1 MMPFYQST
9 DQRGFSIVE
18 VLVVLIIIGIVS
30 VIIIGRGNIGRT
42 DLLAQTEVIKSHIR
56 YAQSRAMNSD
66 RIWGIRCDD
75 SGQAYWLFVDGA
87 SDVDNRR
94 KLPGEESDTVDLGT
108 YNLTLTPTTFSFD
121 ERGRPCSGDNG
132 ATPLTDD
139 LSLTLSAGGTETT
152 TIAVTRNTGFV
163 P

>member
-1 MMPFYQST
+1 MPFYQST

>member
-94 KLPGEESDTVDLGT
+94 KLPGEEFDTVDLGT

>member
-1 MMPFYQST
+1 M
-9 DQRGFSIVE
+9 E

-30 VIIIGRGNIGRT
+30 VIIIGRSNIDRT
-42 DLLAQTEVIKSHIR
+42 DLLAQTEVVKSHIR

-75 SGQAYWLFVDGA
+75 SGQTYWLFVDGA
-87 SDVDNRR
+87 SDVNNRR
-94 KLPGEESDTVDLGT
+94 ILPGVESDTVDLGT
-108 YNLTLTPTTFSFD
+108 YDLTLTPSTISFD
-121 ERGRPCSGDNG
+121 DRGRPCSGDNG
-132 ATPLTDD
+132 TILLADD